1 MTELPEEVTRVV
13 ECGTLDVLVN
23 NAGIGHACALLD
35 TPLDLVQLHMETN
48 YVGAVRIIQL
58 VRASLASKHAL
69 HSISDILRVELA
81 PPGH

>member
-1 MTELPEEVTRVV
+1 MPLQ

-48 YVGAVRIIQL
+48 YVGAVRMIQL
-58 VRASLASKHAL
+58 VS
-69 HSISDILRVELA
+69 E
-81 PPGH
+81 